1 MKVEENS
8 TRIHPTAIIHPSAEL
23 AADVVVGPYAVIDEE
38 VKIGHG
44 CSIQAHARIA
54 PYTTIGDRCEVYSFA
69 SVGTPPQDLKF
80 DGRRTETVIGN
91 DNTIREFV
99 TINRGSVGEG
109 EGVTRIGDH
118 CLFMAYSHVAHDCI
132 IGNQVIMAN
141 AATLAGHVILQDHAI
156 LGGLSAVHQFV
167 RIGTHAFIGGTT
179 GVDRDIPP
187 YVLAAG
193 NRAKLRGL
201 NTVGLKRRDFSEDA
215 IKALKE
221 CYRIVFRQEL
231 PIKEALDEA
240 ERRLGDVKEV
250 RIFVDFIR
258 ESERG
263 ITR

>member
-1 MKVEENS
+1 M
-8 TRIHPTAIIHPSAEL
+8 AIHPSAIIDKRVEMGKNNEIGPNVIIDGPVQIGSNNII
-23 AADVVVGPYAVIDEE
+23 AAGVLIKG
-38 VKIGHG
+38 
-44 CSIQAHARIA
+44 R
-54 PYTTIGDRCEVYSFA
+54 TI
-69 SVGTPPQDLKF
+69 
-80 DGRRTETVIGN
+80 IGN
-91 DNTIREFV
+91 DNHLYSYAMIGEDPQDISFDGSETATLVGNTNIIREFV